1 LNISFLKLEEN
12 GLRSLANIEKLQKLE
27 SLFLSG
33 NRLSDFNELDK
44 LCELE
49 NLVEL
54 VLTSNPIIRKNMYR
68 ATVIKKL
75 PQLVILDGRVRKII
89 FLIIN

>member
-1 LNISFLKLEEN
+1 MNISFLKLEEN